1 MALHE
6 YERLLAPARE
16 RFSVSPGVRA
26 IQSSR
31 DDAFL
36 EAFLLHFCALGS
48 RMTAPVERWICG
60 AAERCAAIGLS
71 ELARALAGHARA
83 EAGHDLMMIADA
95 RRLAARWNGR
105 RKPSVDADI
114 LLNEAPTRGVL
125 QYCEVHDRNLASATP
140 YAQIAI
146 EYEVEMLP
154 LRYGNRFISHCVDV
168 LGAAIV
174 PCLSFVTEHIVLDAG
189 HTDFNA
195 RAIAK
200 LLDCRPAC
208 LPALV
213 SAGIAILDAY
223 AQFLADCAQL
233 AERDSRESRPLTC
246 GRSHLLSWRVFPPLV
261 EARNWQGR
269 SPPGWLDD
277 VRTLRGSVFFEGGRR
292 PHFRTDAGFF
302 DPDPIDFYAHHILA
316 YDGPRVV
323 GCVRVYRLTA
333 DGPACLTEGILGK
346 GSFSELLCQ
355 KGVQRSDTVEIG
367 RWVVHREYRANGRPG
382 TQLIAAAATLATT
395 LGNGTIAR
403 RGMVVCSV
411 GTDDKQDL
419 MLARIGLTA
428 VRLARPIRCDDFND
442 DVRVM
447 HCIGTDQL
455 NLRFCKVMDG
465 MAKAIRSAGKRVVF
479 TSVGRELL
487 PRHSDYDSLAVSG

>member
-16 RFSVSPGVRA
+16 RFAVSPGVRA

-31 DDAFL
+31 DEAFL

-48 RMTAPVERWICG
+48 RMTAPVGRWICG

-95 RRLAARWNGR
+95 RSLAARWNGR
-105 RKPSVDADI
+105 RKPSVDADV
-114 LLNEAPTRGVL
+114 LLNQAPTRGVL
-125 QYCEVHDRNLASATP
+125 QYCEVHDQNLASLTP

-154 LRYGNRFISHCVDV
+154 LRYGNQFISHCVGV
-168 LGAAIV
+168 LGAAIL

-200 LLDCRPAC
+200 LLDFRPTC

-233 AERDSRESRPLTC
+233 AECDSRESRSLTC
-246 GRSHLLSWRVFPPLV
+246 GRSHPLSWRVFPPLV
-261 EARNWQGR
+261 EGRNWKGR
-269 SPPGWLDD
+269 SLPNWLDD

-292 PHFRTDAGFF
+292 PNFRTSSGFSDA
-302 DPDPIDFYAHHILA
+302 DPVDLHAYHIVA

-323 GCVRVYRLTA
+323 GCVRVYRLA
-333 DGPACLTEGILGK
+333 ANGPTCVTEGILGK
-346 GSFSELLCQ
+346 GSFSELLYQ

-382 TQLIAAAATLATT
+382 TQLIAAAATLATA
-395 LGNGTIAR
+395 LGDGTIAR
-403 RGMVVCSV
+403 GGMVVCSV
-411 GTDDKQDL
+411 GTGDKQDL
-419 MLARIGLTA
+419 MLTHIGLTT
-428 VRLARPIRCDDFND
+428 VPLAQPIRCNDFND

-447 HCIGTDQL
+447 HSVGTNQL
-455 NLRFCKVMDG
+455 NLRFRKIMDK
-465 MAKAIRSAGKRVVF
+465 MAKTIV
-479 TSVGRELL
+479 L
-487 PRHSDYDSLAVSG
+487 PRRSNEQF